1 MLKKLLS
8 QTAIYG
14 ISSIL
19 GRGLNLLLTP
29 FYTRLLS
36 EGGYGQISDVFSWTS
51 MLNVVIMFGME
62 TTFFR
67 YMRDKKAEGKDTYK
81 VYHHA
86 FWVVG
91 LLSFAVMVIGILFSQ
106 PISHWLEYD
115 DIALAV
121 PMIAG
126 ILFLDNLA
134 NLPMARLRYEEKAK
148 HFAFINLVNIFLT
161 LGLNIFFL
169 KILGKGIEYIFI
181 SNLIASGVRLLMAI
195 IFVKGDLWVW
205 EKPDNVLL
213 KEMLGFGFFIMLA
226 GLAGMQ
232 NENLDKIL
240 LKRMWVD
247 GTLYHGI
254 ARSGKDML
262 GIYSAG
268 YKLGIFISL
277 VTQAFRYAAEPFFFK
292 QSGNQDSPALFA
304 RIFHYFILVCLF
316 CFLFVSAFM
325 HELVRV
331 EIFGYTFIDKK
342 FWEGLEVVPI
352 VLMAYVFSAAFTQI
366 TIWFKLTKQTHYAL
380 LFTGTGAVLTVLL
393 NVLTIPSFGYIGC
406 AWATLICYLIMTIMV
421 YLVGQKFYPIPYK
434 MGEISLYTLLMVA
447 AYLLCDWIGHDTLVH
462 FGLKLGICGLLTAA
476 IVLWEKGR
484 MRKMIV

>member
-19 GRGLNLLLTP
+19 GRALNLLLTP
-29 FYTRLLS
+29 FYTKLLA
-36 EGGYGQISDVFSWTS
+36 EGAFGQISDVFSWTS
-51 MLNVVIMFGME
+51 MLSVLIMFGME

-67 YMRDKKAEGKDTYK
+67 YMREQKEQGKDTYK

-86 FWVVG
+86 FLVVG
-91 LLSFAVMVIGILFSQ
+91 ILSLSVMVLGILFSQ
-106 PISHWLEYD
+106 PISYLLEYD

-126 ILFLDNLA
+126 ILFLDNMS

-148 HFAFINLVNIFLT
+148 HFAFINLVNILLT
-161 LGLNIFFL
+161 LGLNIYFL
-169 KILGKGIEYIFI
+169 QVAGKGIEYIFI
-181 SNLIASGVRLLMAI
+181 SNLIASAVRFVMAVA
-195 IFVKGDLWVW
+195 FVKGDIFVW
-205 EKPDNVLL
+205 EKPDKALMND
-213 KEMLGFGFFIMLA
+213 MLRYGFFIMLA

-240 LKRMWVD
+240 LKRMWID

-277 VTQAFRYAAEPFFFK
+277 VIQAFRYAAEPFFFK
-292 QSGNQDSPALFA
+292 QSGKKESPALFA
-304 RIFHYFILVCLF
+304 RIFHFFMLACLA
-316 CFLFVSAFM
+316 CFLWVSAFM
-325 HELVRV
+325 HEIVSIK
-331 EIFGYTFIDKK
+331 IFGYNFIDKK

-352 VLMAYVFSAAFTQI
+352 VLMAYVFAAAFSQF

-380 LFTGTGAVLTVLL
+380 YFTGTGALLTVIL
-393 NVLTIPSFGYIGC
+393 NVLTIPTWGYIGC
-406 AWATLICYLIMTIMV
+406 AWATLICYLIMAILV
-421 YLVGQKFYPIPYK
+421 YFVGQKHYPIPYN
-434 MGEISLYTLLMVA
+434 IPILIVYTLLVIG
-447 AYLLCDWIGHDTLVH
+447 AYLACDWVGHEGWHAIGS
-462 FGLKLGICGLLTAA
+462 KIGICVAVMGGIA
-476 IVLWEKGR
+476 LWEYKKEKG
-484 MRKMIV
+484 VL